1 MSYKLELVYVK
12 EPGVLGLVVHSY
24 PDGAKRV
31 YYLVDGLSVETDLDE
46 EDFDVKIGE
55 IK

>member
-1 MSYKLELVYVK
+1 MTVVYVK
-12 EPGVLGLVVHSY
+12 EAGVLGIVVRSY

-55 IK
+55 IVD